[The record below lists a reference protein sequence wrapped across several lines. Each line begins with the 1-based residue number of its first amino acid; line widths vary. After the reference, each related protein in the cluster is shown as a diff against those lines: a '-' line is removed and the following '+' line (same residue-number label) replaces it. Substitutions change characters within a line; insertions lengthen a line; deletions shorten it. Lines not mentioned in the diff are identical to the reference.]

1 VLDGMRRVLIGFL
14 PWAAS
19 AYANLVRN
27 RGVGTRTVGAIPS
40 DFPRACR
47 PEPARDAS
55 GFTAKR
61 FSRNQRGAVK
71 APAITS
77 ARHTPW

>member
-14 PWAAS
+14 PSAAS

-40 DFPRACR
+40 DFPAGLQ
-47 PEPARDAS
+47 ARTCSRCERLD
-55 GFTAKR
+55 GQKVLAK
-61 FSRNQRGAVK
+61 STWGG
-71 APAITS
+71 
-77 ARHTPW
+77 

>member
-27 RGVGTRTVGAIPS
+27 RGVGTRTVGAPS
-40 DFPRACR
+40 PPISAGVQARACSR
-47 PEPARDAS
+47 CERLD
-55 GFTAKR
+55 GQKVLAK
-61 FSRNQRGAVK
+61 STWGG
-71 APAITS
+71 
-77 ARHTPW
+77 